1 MKLLSSL
8 VVAALLATLASAALA
23 DEPARHRQDSPD
35 AKGPSPA
42 TQQPQ
47 GEPVAPRG
55 FLGIEFRYKG
65 IEVAAA
71 GGLPVISCV
80 PGGPADVA
88 GIGPGDVVTGL
99 NGSAVT
105 SGEDFTTQ
113 VKALPPGTVVTLT
126 VKRDGKEVDVPVTL
140 GTRPADK

>member
-1 MKLLSSL
+1 MKLLSGL
-8 VVAALLATLASAALA
+8 AVAALLATLASGALA

-35 AKGPSPA
+35 AKGSSAA
-42 TQQPQ
+42 TQPS
-47 GEPVAPRG
+47 GETVAPRG

-71 GGLPVISCV
+71 GGLPVVSCV
-80 PGGPADVA
+80 PGSPADVA

-105 SGEDFTTQ
+105 SGAAFTDR

-126 VKRDGKEVDVPVTL
+126 IKRDGKSVDVPVTL